1 MHVRQSGPRR
11 LGGPVLR
18 SAGVLLALLL
28 AGTLTACGDGDSGS
42 STASP
47 SPPATATGTVTG
59 TATET
64 ATGTATATGTGT
76 ATATAT
82 TTVTGTASPGATGPA
97 DPAAATTAI
106 TDNWQK
112 FFDPTT
118 PIPEKAS
125 LLQNGD
131 VLLPV
136 LEGFAQ
142 DPRVGQV
149 KARVTDVAFTSPTE
163 ATVTYELSL
172 EGNVVEPAATGQA
185 VLDNGVW
192 KVSRSTLCALL
203 VQAAGA
209 TGTPIPGCS

>member
-1 MHVRQSGPRR
+1 MHVRQSGIRR
-11 LGGPVLR
+11 RDARRRGGPVLR

-28 AGTLTACGDGDSGS
+28 AGTVAGCGDGGSES

-47 SPPATATGTVTG
+47 SPPATATATTTVTATE

-64 ATGTATATGTGT
+64 ATGTASPSPGATAP
-76 ATATAT
+76 ADPATAT
-82 TTVTGTASPGATGPA
+82 TE
-97 DPAAATTAI
+97 I
-106 TDNWQK
+106 TNNWQK

-136 LEGFAQ
+136 LEGFSQ

-149 KARVTDVAFTSPTE
+149 KAAVTKVEFTSATE

-172 EGNVVEPAATGQA
+172 EGSVVAPAASGQA
-185 VLDNGVW
+185 VLDNGIW
-192 KVSRSTLCALL
+192 KVSRSTLCGLL

-209 TGTPIPGCS
+209 GGTPIPGCG

>member
-1 MHVRQSGPRR
+1 MSQSGTRR
-11 LGGPVLR
+11 LGGPVPR
-18 SAGVLLALLL
+18 SAGALLALLL
-28 AGTLTACGDGDSGS
+28 VVGTVAACGSSGSES

-47 SPPATATGTVTG
+47 SPPAATTTA
-59 TATET
+59 T
-64 ATGTATATGTGT
+64 ATGTATTTATTT

-82 TTVTGTASPGATGPA
+82 ETGTPSPGATAPA
-97 DPAAATTAI
+97 DPAAATTAV

-149 KARVTDVAFTSPTE
+149 KARVTNVAFTSPTE

-172 EGNVVEPAATGQA
+172 QGSVVEPAATGRA
-185 VLDNGVW
+185 VLENGTW
-192 KVSRSTLCALL
+192 KVSRSTLCGLL
-203 VQAAGA
+203 VQAGGA
-209 TGTPIPGCS
+209 TGTPVPGCG

>member
-1 MHVRQSGPRR
+1 MHVRQSGTRR
-11 LGGPVLR
+11 PGTWRPGGPVLR

-28 AGTLTACGDGDSGS
+28 AGTVAACGSNGESKS

-47 SPPATATGTVTG
+47 SPPATATATG

-64 ATGTATATGTGT
+64 ATATGT
-76 ATATAT
+76 ATGSPTATA
-82 TTVTGTASPGATGPA
+82 TVTGTASPGATAPA

-106 TDNWQK
+106 TNNWQK

-142 DPRVGQV
+142 DPRIGQV
-149 KARVTDVAFTSPTE
+149 KARVTNVEFTSATG

-172 EGNVVEPAATGQA
+172 QGSVVEPAATGQA
-185 VLDNGVW
+185 VLENGTW
-192 KVSRSTLCALL
+192 KVSRSTLCGLL
-203 VQAAGA
+203 AQAAGA

>member
-1 MHVRQSGPRR
+1 MHLRQSGPRR

-18 SAGVLLALLL
+18 SAGVLLALLSAATL
-28 AGTLTACGDGDSGS
+28 AACGDDGSGS

-47 SPPATATGTVTG
+47 SPPATATATVTG
-59 TATET
+59 T

-76 ATATAT
+76 A
-82 TTVTGTASPGATGPA
+82 TVTGTASPGATGPA

-112 FFDPTT
+112 FFDPGT

-136 LEGFAQ
+136 LEGFTQ

>member
-1 MHVRQSGPRR
+1 MHVSQSGTRR

-18 SAGVLLALLL
+18 SAGALLALLL
-28 AGTLTACGDGDSGS
+28 VGTVAACGSGKSAS

-47 SPPATATGTVTG
+47 SPPAATAPTG
-59 TATET
+59 TATTTTTTTTT
-64 ATGTATATGTGT
+64 ATTTTATATGTE
-76 ATATAT
+76 
-82 TTVTGTASPGATGPA
+82 TGTPSPGATAPA
-97 DPAAATTAI
+97 DPAAATTQI
-106 TDNWQK
+106 TANWQK

-118 PIPEKAS
+118 PIPEKAA

-136 LEGFAQ
+136 LQGFTQ

-149 KARVTDVAFTSPTE
+149 KATVTDVAFTSPTE

-172 EGNVVEPAATGQA
+172 QGAVVEPAATGQA
-185 VLDNGVW
+185 VLDNGTW
-192 KVSRSTLCALL
+192 KVSRATLCGLL